1 MITEYRLMPW
11 THSCRYNDGISDAF
25 TKLKAKVKALAE
37 DFKRLSTAKKVAIIL
52 GMAASII
59 GGAIAAIKVGKHQ
72 KAKELIKNAEQKLN
86 EAQYEATRCAES
98 LNSAINSNNISNQ
111 QAAKAS
117 NEINQLNTLNKETK
131 KIKRLI
137 EAIKNDPFLPI
148 RLNNLRA
155 ENDNTEANP
164 IKNNAPK
171 RENSITLKTY
181 NLNFDP
187 ANNNYEPINIKTK
200 FKISSNSNPISA
212 IQKAKEQAR
221 LRHELRMDLI
231 AKKNAWDFIFTVM
244 KLTRDLHDVTPEH
257 INHITELLDK
267 TLQKVKDKHYVFSV
281 IERLAPR
288 FHFSEYRKPI
298 LRLAEKYG
306 YSELL

>member
-11 THSCRYNDGISDAF
+11 THSRRYNDGIRDAF

-37 DFKRLSTAKKVAIIL
+37 DFKRLSTAKKVSIIL
-52 GMAASII
+52 SMVASII

-86 EAQYEATRCAES
+86 EAQYEATRCSES
-98 LNSAINSNNISNQ
+98 LKSTVNSNNISNQ

-148 RLNNLRA
+148 RLKNLRS
-155 ENDNTEANP
+155 ENDNTEINP
-164 IKNNAPK
+164 IKNNAPERK
-171 RENSITLKTY
+171 NSITLKTY

-187 ANNNYEPINIKTK
+187 ANNNYEPINVKTK
-200 FKISSNSNPISA
+200 FKINSNLNPISA
-212 IQKAKEQAR
+212 IKKAKEQAR
-221 LRHELRMDLI
+221 IRQGVKMDLL
-231 AKKNAWDFIFTVM
+231 AKKNAWDFIFALN
-244 KLTRDLHDVTPEH
+244 KLTRGLDEITPEH
-257 INHITELLDK
+257 INYLTGLLDK
-267 TLQKVKDKHYVFSV
+267 TLQKVKNKDYVEFV
-281 IERLAPR
+281 IDRLVPFR
-288 FHFSEYRKPI
+288 ILREPI
-298 LRLAEKYG
+298 LRLSKKYG